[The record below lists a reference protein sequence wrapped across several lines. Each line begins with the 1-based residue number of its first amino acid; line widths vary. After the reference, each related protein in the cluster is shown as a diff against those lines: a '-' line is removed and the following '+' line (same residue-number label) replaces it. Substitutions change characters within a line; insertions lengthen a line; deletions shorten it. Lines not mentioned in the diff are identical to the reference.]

1 MGQQVTHFRGTRR
14 ERDAGQA
21 MVEFALV
28 VTFIFLV
35 FVGILQMVLLM
46 YTYNTLADAAKE
58 GMRYAVVH
66 GTGLGATGCSGPGT
80 VASVTPAVT
89 CTSDPSGTN
98 VVTAV
103 FGGTTCYPTCGLAGL
118 SFQSI
123 STTNNAC
130 SPSSGSNVSE
140 IDVCYDPG
148 SANSNNTALGGACSQ
163 PGCLVRVTVAHTY
176 RPLFGLGW
184 PSFTLYAAAD
194 GRIMN

>member
-1 MGQQVTHFRGTRR
+1 LRRTRLGR
-14 ERDAGQA
+14 EAGQA

-28 VTFIFLV
+28 VVFIFLV
-35 FVGILQMVLLM
+35 FVSMLQMVFLM
-46 YTYNTLADAAKE
+46 YTYNTFADAAKE

-66 GTGLGATGCSGPGT
+66 GTGLGAAGCSGPGT
-80 VASVTPAVT
+80 VASVSPAVT
-89 CTSDPSGTN
+89 CTDAPGAN

-103 FGGTTCYPTCGLAGL
+103 FGASPTCYPTCGLAGF

-123 STTNNAC
+123 STTNNLC

-148 SANSNNTALGGACSQ
+148 NANSSNPALGSACSQ
-163 PGCLVRVTVAHTY
+163 PGCLVRVAVAHTY
-176 RPLFGLGW
+176 KPLFGFSW

>member
-1 MGQQVTHFRGTRR
+1 MNQQGTYLRTGQGKG
-14 ERDAGQA
+14 ESGQA

-28 VTFIFLV
+28 ITFIFLL
-35 FVGILQMVLLM
+35 FAAILQMILLM

-66 GTGLGATGCSGPGT
+66 GTGSGTTGCSGPGT

-89 CTSDPSGTN
+89 CPNDPNGTK

-103 FGGTTCYPTCGLAGL
+103 FGGTTCYPTCGVAGL
-118 SFQSI
+118 SFQNI
-123 STTNNAC
+123 SSTNNAC
-130 SPSSGSNVSE
+130 SPSTGSNVSE

-148 SANSNNTALGGACSQ
+148 SANSTNTTLARACSQ

-176 RPLFGLGW
+176 RPFFGLGW
-184 PSFTLYAAAD
+184 PRFTLYAAAN

>member
-1 MGQQVTHFRGTRR
+1 MNQGTYLRR
-14 ERDAGQA
+14 HQSAGEVGQA

-28 VTFIFLV
+28 ITFIFLV
-35 FVGILQMVLLM
+35 FVGILQMILLM

-66 GTGLGATGCSGPGT
+66 GTGLGTAGCSGPGT

-89 CTSDPSGTN
+89 CTSDPNGTN

-103 FGGTTCYPTCGLAGL
+103 FGGGTCYPTCGLAGL

-123 STTNNAC
+123 SSTNNAC

-148 SANSNNTALGGACSQ
+148 SANSNNTSLGRACSQ

-176 RPLFGLGW
+176 KPLFGLGW